1 MARDG
6 FDGLGK
12 MRGGERNSSY
22 IPKPHGE
29 TKPHEST
36 EEQEKSDG
44 GSDQI
49 HNVHDHGDGTFH
61 TEHPDGTR
69 EEHPDHLHM
78 LAHLGHKVTDG
89 DKHHIFHH
97 DGYLRLIPTRLTR
110 PGITR
115 ITENIIPPRKPKAH
129 WTSSLVKKHRNR
141 STSMAEKRTR
151 KAQHWAECN
160 RAQRPRRMT

>member
-36 EEQEKSDG
+36 EKQEKSDG

-49 HNVHDHGDGTFH
+49 HEVHDHGDGTFH

-89 DKHHIFHH
+89 DKHHIVHH
-97 DGYLRLIPTRLTR
+97 DGIAAHSHSIDEQGQHTDHGEHNTANEAREAMDKFLGEESEEPQHQH
-110 PGITR
+110 GEA
-115 ITENIIPPRKPKAH
+115 ENEEGPA
-129 WTSSLVKKHRNR
+129 LGG
-141 STSMAEKRTR
+141 M
-151 KAQHWAECN
+151 
-160 RAQRPRRMT
+160 

>member
-49 HNVHDHGDGTFH
+49 HEVHDHGDGTFH

-97 DGYLRLIPTRLTR
+97 DGISAHSHSIDEAGNHEDHGEHNTADEAKGALDKFFGEEAQEPQHAH
-110 PGITR
+110 GEE
-115 ITENIIPPRKPKAH
+115 ENEEGP
-129 WTSSLVKKHRNR
+129 V
-141 STSMAEKRTR
+141 MGG
-151 KAQHWAECN
+151 
-160 RAQRPRRMT
+160 M